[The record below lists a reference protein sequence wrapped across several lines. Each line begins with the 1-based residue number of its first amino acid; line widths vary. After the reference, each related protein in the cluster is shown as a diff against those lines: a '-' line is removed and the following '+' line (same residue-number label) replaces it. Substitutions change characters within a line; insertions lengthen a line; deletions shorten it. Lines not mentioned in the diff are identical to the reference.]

1 MVLRP
6 VCERTAAAIRY
17 YAQFTEVMFG
27 KDADGA
33 SVNVPK
39 TSSLSDYDGFLARTA
54 PHRTAAPCCF
64 VLDVSSAR
72 ARVLVAD
79 VCMLH
84 GGRRVRPSNAAWR
97 VGCRCGVQ
105 IQYNIDTFQPLWART
120 LAQVCGRT
128 A

>member
-54 PHRTAAPCCF
+54 PHRTAP
-64 VLDVSSAR
+64 
-72 ARVLVAD
+72 
-79 VCMLH
+79 H
-84 GGRRVRPSNAAWR
+84 
-97 VGCRCGVQ
+97 
-105 IQYNIDTFQPLWART
+105 
-120 LAQVCGRT
+120 RT
-128 A
+128 ATARNGPQRLAVLFWM